1 MKLLACA
8 FLVGFLTF
16 LADDAGQNKKDLDKM
31 QGEWASVEMIRDG
44 ISLER
49 DSAQAYF
56 RTVEGEKYTISRY
69 RKVAGTGIFK
79 LNAAKSPR
87 EIDATPQVP
96 GAKTLKGI
104 YEWDGDKL
112 KMIFGP
118 PGGDRPADFKCPP
131 GAQQSYTLWEREKK

>member
-1 MKLLACA
+1 MKLIAFAILAVVVTLWTDNA
-8 FLVGFLTF
+8 E
-16 LADDAGQNKKDLDKM
+16 QSKKDLDKM
-31 QGEWASVEMIRDG
+31 QGDWASVEMIRDG

-69 RKVAGTGIFK
+69 RKVAGTGTFK

-87 EIDATPQVP
+87 EIDTTPSMP
-96 GAKTLKGI
+96 GAKTMKGI
-104 YEWDGDKL
+104 YDWDGDKL